1 MRATAAQLQPLPSW
15 QGCSEKSSKGSNRRL
30 FTRVT
35 SLAVVSL
42 LNHVCGAC
50 VLVNCKSGVDRTGM
64 YTALQLMISS
74 VWELHPAHRWLLH
87 LTLVNFN
94 LVNGRAT
101 NEQDPSCV
109 TSTAQPIPAVLN
121 LATPARPALCA
132 RLAERYADPRVL
144 AALPGTRITTR
155 VLCSQPR
162 STT

>member
-1 MRATAAQLQPLPSW
+1 MHPLPLAPVLACVGPPCEPQRPSPAAPSW
-15 QGCSEKSSKGSNRRL
+15 QVCSEKSSKGSNRRL

-121 LATPARPALCA
+121 LATPAHASPTCA
-132 RLAERYADPRVL
+132 VL
-144 AALPGTRITTR
+144 A
-155 VLCSQPR
+155 
-162 STT
+162 